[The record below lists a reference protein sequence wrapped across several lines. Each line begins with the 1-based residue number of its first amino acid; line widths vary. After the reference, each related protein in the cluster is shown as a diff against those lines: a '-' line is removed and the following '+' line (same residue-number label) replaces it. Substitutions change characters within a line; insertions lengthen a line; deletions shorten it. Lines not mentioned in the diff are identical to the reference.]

1 MLESILLAA
10 QDLPE
15 VTYPDGTD
23 ILVEGQSPAPLL
35 VLMKGT
41 VQATRGDVPIS
52 VVSQPGAVFGE
63 IAALLG
69 VPATA
74 TVRTRGECVFRV
86 CENDQSAFLASHPE
100 ISLAVA
106 QLLAR
111 RVDGLTRYLVDIRNQ
126 YADRGDHFGVMDT
139 VLESL
144 SQHHGTDF
152 EPGSDRESEAPY

>member
-1 MLESILLAA
+1 MLESILEAA

-15 VTYPDGTD
+15 VVYPDGAT

-35 VLMKGT
+35 VLINGT
-41 VQATRGDVPIS
+41 VQTSRADVPMS
-52 VVSQPGAVFGE
+52 VISQPGAVFGE

-74 TVRTRGECVFRV
+74 TVRARGDCVFRV
-86 CENDQSAFLASHPE
+86 CENDQYGFLASHPD

-111 RVDGLTRYLVDIRNQ
+111 RVDALTRYLVDVRNQ
-126 YADRGDHFGVMDT
+126 YGDRDDHLGMMDV

-144 SQHHGTDF
+144 SHHHGTDF